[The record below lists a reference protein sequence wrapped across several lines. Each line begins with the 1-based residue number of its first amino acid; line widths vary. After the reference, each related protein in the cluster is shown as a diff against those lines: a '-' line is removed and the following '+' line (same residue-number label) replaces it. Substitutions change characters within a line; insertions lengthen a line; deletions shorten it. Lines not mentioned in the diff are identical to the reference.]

1 MYTVQVLLLDKHDI
15 IRAFHYSN
23 HVTQDN
29 ICNIERMFTSYFKIP
44 SKCLDWLICSS
55 LVRSRRR
62 EIRGGGS
69 TLRVP
74 MPEANPE
81 AALLPVTVRF
91 SPVDR
96 TI

>member
-1 MYTVQVLLLDKHDI
+1 MYTVQVLVDKHDI
-15 IRAFHYSN
+15 IRAFHFSN